1 MPSAI
6 RNSVAESLRPSLVA
20 SMNVGFVSHP
30 DLKRSGWT
38 MVFGWN
44 RSKSNS
50 PRRVWVGGL
59 LASCR
64 FSWLG
69 GRVSVTGTCSFS
81 VDSLVTAKTLDSSF
95 WTCCTARAKIEPSL
109 GTLAPMDWVHLSVP
123 SAVKAADRDGQL
135 PRRSAPK
142 IGRRLAEQSA
152 EAGLEGK
159 HSRWLSESQREL
171 TVRFLE
177 GRNTFGVLP
186 TGSGKSLCFQLAGE
200 RLQCQGLTLV
210 VSPLIALM
218 ADQNKNETAGVTF
231 LNSTVSYEELR
242 ERRKGLWNGIYHL
255 LYVTPE
261 QLGSE
266 SLLRILTEGKRKVNR
281 VAIDEAHCVS
291 EWGHSFR
298 VEYLLLRDALARLG
312 RPPSLLLTATAPP
325 EVRKDVVKQLGI
337 ELTPRRGGDLIIDHY
352 RREELEPGV
361 TRVQGRRWKYENLRK
376 FIKEQG
382 KQTRGIIYTRFAT
395 AGWEDGRENCQEIAD
410 NLERHRLGPIAIY
423 HGQLSTDAKGVEQ
436 ERFSEGD
443 ARIIVATNAFG
454 LGIDLPKIDW
464 IVHFYMP
471 PSLLDY
477 YQEIGRGGRG
487 MESADGDRCE
497 CLILYD
503 PDDRELVEGLVQGNI
518 AGADKIARR
527 FTQLIDGKGGQH
539 GLRGPHEVLYDDS
552 RKVLL
557 LPFRPMRTQ
566 YTVRIAH
573 LLALQDIGV
582 VERLPANLFHGDNV
596 YAQFRVKREDLTST
610 DQKKLET
617 RQENRRQTVRQ
628 RLDAMQRFCEASDN
642 DTRWLLLDQEFSV

>member
-1 MPSAI
+1 M
-6 RNSVAESLRPSLVA
+6 LRS
-20 SMNVGFVSHP
+20 
-30 DLKRSGWT
+30 T
-38 MVFGWN
+38 
-44 RSKSNS
+44 
-50 PRRVWVGGL
+50 RV
-59 LASCR
+59 R
-64 FSWLG
+64 
-69 GRVSVTGTCSFS
+69 
-81 VDSLVTAKTLDSSF
+81 
-95 WTCCTARAKIEPSL
+95 IEPGL
-109 GTLAPMDWVHLSVP
+109 GTLASMDWVHLSAP
-123 SAVKAADRDGQL
+123 SAIEATDRDGKC
-135 PRRSAPK
+135 PRRSVPRLS
-142 IGRRLAEQSA
+142 RRLAEQSA
-152 EAGLEGK
+152 ESGLEGK
-159 HSRWLSESQREL
+159 HSRWLSDSQREL

-186 TGSGKSLCFQLAGE
+186 TGSGKSLCFQLAAEQLRG
-200 RLQCQGLTLV
+200 QGLTLV

-218 ADQNKNETAGVTF
+218 ADQNKSRTAGVTF
-231 LNSTVSYEELR
+231 LNSTVTYEELR
-242 ERRKGLWNGIYHL
+242 ERRKGLWNGSYHL

-266 SLLRILTEGKRKVNR
+266 SLLRILTEGRRKVNR

-312 RPPSLLLTATAPP
+312 RPPVLLLTATAPP

-337 ELTPRRGGDLIIDHY
+337 ELVPRRGGDLIIDHY

-361 TRVQGRRWKYENLRK
+361 TRVKGRHRKYENLRK

-382 KQTRGIIYTRFAT
+382 KQTRGIVYTRFAT

-410 NLERHRLGPIAIY
+410 FLESHRLGPVAIY
-423 HGQLSTDAKGVEQ
+423 HGQLPTDAKGVEQ
-436 ERFSEGD
+436 ERFTEGD

-527 FTQLIDGKGGQH
+527 FSQLIEGKGGQH
-539 GLRGPHEVLYDDS
+539 GLRGPHEVLYDDVQ
-552 RKVLL
+552 KVLL
-557 LPFRPMRTQ
+557 LPFRPMKTQ

-582 VERLPANLFHGDNV
+582 VERLPTNLFHGDNV
-596 YAQFRVKREDLTST
+596 YAQFRVKREELTST
-610 DQKKLET
+610 DQKKLEE
-617 RQENRRQTVRQ
+617 RQENRRQTVRE
-628 RLDAMQRFCEASDN
+628 RLDAMQHFCAAFDN
-642 DTRWLLLDQEFSV
+642 DARWELLDREFSA